1 MNPLKPLIAEIKD
14 IKFET
19 EDVRTYTLFTAAA
32 FLPAPG
38 QFNMLGY
45 PGAGEAPISLSSISK
60 NGFFDHTIRT
70 AGRVTGFIERLKIGD
85 DIFFRGPYGNGWPI
99 KETEGKDLIL
109 IAGGVGLAPIRP
121 VIQWILKNR
130 NSFGDVSLICGARNE
145 KNMLFQSEFR
155 EWGKKI
161 GLYLT
166 VDEVIDA
173 GEWKHNTG
181 LVTEL
186 LDKVKIKPERTSAF
200 ICGPEIM
207 MRFISIGLLMRRIPQ
222 SEIYVSLERRMK
234 CGIAQCGHCQHF
246 GLFVCK
252 DGPVFSYKDV
262 RGLPDGTL

>member
-1 MNPLKPLIAEIKD
+1 MNPFKPLIAKIKD
-14 IKFET
+14 IRLDA
-19 EDVRTYTLFTAAA
+19 EDVRTYTLLTSEIF
-32 FLPAPG
+32 FPEPG
-38 QFNMLGY
+38 QFNMIGY

-60 NGFFDHTIRT
+60 DGCFDHTIRT

-85 DIFFRGPYGNGWPI
+85 EIFFRGPYGNGWPI
-99 KETEGKDLIL
+99 KEAKGKNLIL
-109 IAGGVGLAPIRP
+109 VAGGVGLAPIRS
-121 VIQWILKNR
+121 VIQWILKTR

-145 KNMLFQSEFR
+145 KNMLFQDEFR

-161 GLYLT
+161 ELHLT
-166 VDEVIDA
+166 VDEVTDD
-173 GEWKHNTG
+173 GKWKHNTG

-186 LDKVKIKPERTSAF
+186 LDKVKIRPERTAAF

-207 MRFISIGLLMRRIPQ
+207 MRFICIGLLMRRIPP